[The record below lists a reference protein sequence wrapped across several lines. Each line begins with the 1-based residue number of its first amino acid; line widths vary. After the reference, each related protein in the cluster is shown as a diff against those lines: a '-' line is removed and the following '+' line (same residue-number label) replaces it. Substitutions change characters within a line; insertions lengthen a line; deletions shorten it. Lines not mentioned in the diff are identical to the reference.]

1 MKLLRIIS
9 KKKQMA
15 IEYPTKTYSP
25 QTYMKDFMKQE
36 FFEIAMLKKN
46 IFFHYKQILMLSCIT
61 IDLILAVRLIPRY

>member
-15 IEYPTKTYSP
+15 IEYPTKAYSP

-46 IFFHYKQILMLSCIT
+46 ICFHYKQILMLSCIT